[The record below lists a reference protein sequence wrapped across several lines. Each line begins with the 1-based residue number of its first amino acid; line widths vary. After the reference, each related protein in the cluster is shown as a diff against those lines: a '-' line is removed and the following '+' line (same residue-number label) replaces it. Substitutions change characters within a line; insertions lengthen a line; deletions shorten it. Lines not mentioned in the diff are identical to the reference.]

1 MMFGQSCF
9 AIQLAGETLVK
20 QLWSQ
25 VRELVVLTQAMG
37 DVDAQGDFDALQRI
51 QGEQSQFL
59 VEHI

>member
-1 MMFGQSCF
+1 
-9 AIQLAGETLVK
+9 
-20 QLWSQ
+20 
-25 VRELVVLTQAMG
+25 MG